1 MALPGILIA
10 KELIRMK
17 IRNNEELKLFEETL
31 DRCSDSILLVTPQGD
46 QYDLT
51 DPAQRILGI
60 AEMLSRNGYE
70 EPELF
75 ASSCTDEMKLFD
87 YLNAVEKKSA

>member
-1 MALPGILIA
+1 
-10 KELIRMK
+10 MK